1 MSRYVDVPDD
11 ELAALLRTDDQSA
24 FAELYN
30 RYWDKLFS
38 IACHRLADE
47 EEAQEVVQEVF
58 FGLWKRR
65 ATFHLRY
72 NLATYLSVCIKY
84 QVINRLAK
92 RHRSRLYVNS
102 QLNTESGENY
112 TDLWLFEKELRL
124 KLDRCVNQLPDKC
137 RMVFQLS
144 RNEGKSTK
152 QIAKDLNIAEK
163 TVEAHITKA
172 LAVLKNALFL
182 FFFFILLFLF
192 KI

>member
-1 MSRYVDVPDD
+1 MSRYVGMPDD
-11 ELAALLRTDDQSA
+11 ELAALLKTDDQSA

-38 IACHRLADE
+38 VAFHRLEDE

-58 FGLWKRR
+58 LSLWKRR
-65 ATFHLRY
+65 MTFHLRY
-72 NLATYLSVCIKY
+72 NLATYLTVCIKY

-92 RHRSRLYVNS
+92 KHRSRIYIKS
-102 QLNTESGENY
+102 QLETEIGENY

-124 KLDRCVNQLPDKC
+124 KLDNCVNQLPDKC

-152 QIAKDLNIAEK
+152 QIAKHLNIAEK

-172 LAVLKNALFL
+172 LTVLKNALFL
-182 FFFFILLFLF
+182 FFFFL
-192 KI
+192 